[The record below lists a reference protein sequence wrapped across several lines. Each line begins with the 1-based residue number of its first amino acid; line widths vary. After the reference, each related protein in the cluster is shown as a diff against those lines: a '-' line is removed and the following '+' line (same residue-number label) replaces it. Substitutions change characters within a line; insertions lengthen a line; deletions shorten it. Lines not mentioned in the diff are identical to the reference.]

1 MVDYKASEVML
12 GLVELAEM
20 MMDESLTSGNI
31 LKFKELLEQGLTI
44 KQAQSQITFENSY

>member
-12 GLVELAEM
+12 GLVELAE